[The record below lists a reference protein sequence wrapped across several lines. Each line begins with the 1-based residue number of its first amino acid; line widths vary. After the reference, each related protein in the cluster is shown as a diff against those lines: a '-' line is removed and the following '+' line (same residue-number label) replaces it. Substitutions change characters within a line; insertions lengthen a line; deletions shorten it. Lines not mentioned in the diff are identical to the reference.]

1 MVESRS
7 NQILRTVRSHIGR
20 AREGIELLEAGRSLA
35 EMTTQIE
42 GPADEFLKERRL
54 SFIESMENKKQS
66 ELEFVLNNIE
76 LQIKRRENTPEVG
89 TSELH
94 WMRNIVTGLM
104 EAL

>member
-1 MVESRS
+1 
-7 NQILRTVRSHIGR
+7 
-20 AREGIELLEAGRSLA
+20 
-35 EMTTQIE
+35 
-42 GPADEFLKERRL
+42 
-54 SFIESMENKKQS
+54 MENKKQS